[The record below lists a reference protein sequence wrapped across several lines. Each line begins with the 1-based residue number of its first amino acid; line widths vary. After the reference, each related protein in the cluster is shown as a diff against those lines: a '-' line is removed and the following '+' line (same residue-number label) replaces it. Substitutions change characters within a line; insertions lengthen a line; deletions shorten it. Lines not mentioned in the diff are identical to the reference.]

1 VDGGPARV
9 VKTDHSLIGVVV
21 PAGGKDVALS
31 FASPAYRRGK
41 MATLFFLL
49 LAAGM
54 IFVLPRLGSGKQSHA

>member
-1 VDGGPARV
+1 
-9 VKTDHSLIGVVV
+9 
-21 PAGGKDVALS
+21 
-31 FASPAYRRGK
+31 